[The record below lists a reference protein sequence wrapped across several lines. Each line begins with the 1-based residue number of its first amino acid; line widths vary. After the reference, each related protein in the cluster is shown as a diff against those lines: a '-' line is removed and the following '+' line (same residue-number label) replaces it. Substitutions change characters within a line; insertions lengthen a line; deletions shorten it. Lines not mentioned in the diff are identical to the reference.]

1 MQKLTCSLG
10 LMLLFVSG
18 ALAQSRTMYVGSVEL
33 HLGMS
38 RDAAMRALTAKYK
51 VEAARGGI
59 TFFVTQY
66 DERKKLYNM
75 LGSLGVENNEVT
87 YITRNIDTSGWPN
100 DEGFAVARA
109 IYDAL
114 NGSIAVT
121 DRDGA
126 KRASAR
132 IVIDNQDVD
141 QPTKGNLRTIG
152 IFVNE
157 RRIDITIWDGSDG
170 KSVSASTTIQSKPW

>member
-1 MQKLTCSLG
+1 MLQKLTCSLG
-10 LMLLFVSG
+10 LMLVFAAG
-18 ALAQSRTMYVGSVEL
+18 TLAQSRTMYVGDVPL
-33 HLGMS
+33 RLGMS

-66 DERKKLYNM
+66 ERKKLYNM
-75 LGSLGVENNEVT
+75 LGSLGIENNEVT
-87 YITRNIDTSGWPN
+87 YITRNVDTSGWPN

-109 IYDAL
+109 IYDSL
-114 NGSIAVT
+114 NGSIDVT

-132 IVIDNQDVD
+132 IVIDNQDAD
-141 QPTKGNLRTIG
+141 QPTKGNIRSIA

-157 RRIDITIWDGSDG
+157 RRIDVTIWDGSDG
-170 KSVSASTTIQSKPW
+170 KSVSASVTIQAKPF